1 LPMIPVAV
9 GVAFVKRRAAQAL
22 LMLAISVGTKALTA
36 ILKEAGHRAGGS
48 VAKAADQFEEK
59 ARHNAE
65 LSAAELEAKKRFRL
79 STFAA
84 ADRAIAAGLREVL
97 TLIEQNAD
105 DATVESVAVQV
116 VENLKGRGK
125 PEQPPDE
132 NE

>member
-1 LPMIPVAV
+1 MPLPMIPVAV

-79 STFAA
+79 ST
-84 ADRAIAAGLREVL
+84 LRQRTE
-97 TLIEQNAD
+97 
-105 DATVESVAVQV
+105 
-116 VENLKGRGK
+116 R
-125 PEQPPDE
+125 
-132 NE
+132 